1 MNFIFI
7 SPQFPRTYWNWCD
20 RLKKNGANVLGIG
33 DTPYD
38 DLAPELKQCLTEYY
52 KVGTLE
58 DYDQVFR
65 AVAFFSFKYGK
76 IHWLESNNEYWLE
89 HDSMLRTD
97 FNILSGPDVD
107 EIQAYRSKAAMKPYY
122 KKAGVPT
129 CRQAPV
135 TTQEEAEK
143 FIKKVGY
150 PVIVKPEYGVGAAAT
165 WRLENEEDLAAFFAE
180 KPEDAYVMEE
190 YVYGWICSYD
200 AIVDSQSNVLFES
213 MSISPPI
220 MDIVNEQAELVFY
233 VPPSVEP
240 QLQER
245 GRATVKSFGV
255 KSRFVHMEFFKL
267 TKAKKGL
274 GKVGD
279 FVGLEVNMRPGGGYM
294 PDMMDFAHSTDVYQ
308 LWADMI
314 CFDERRLPEN
324 PDQQYCVYFGQR
336 DRFTYVHSKEDILA
350 KYGSRIKMCERMP
363 DILSGAMGNQMYT
376 ALLPTREEMDEFV
389 KYAGEK
395 VEEPQK
401 ETAVSRDA
409 EASAP
414 QNGGIDYDGAYE
426 QEECH
431 QAD

>member
-1 MNFIFI
+1 MNFVFI

-38 DLAPELKQCLTEYY
+38 QLDDALKNVLTEYY

-89 HDSMLRTD
+89 HDAMLRTD

-129 CRQAPV
+129 ARQAPV
-135 TTQEEAEK
+135 TTLEEAK
-143 FIKKVGY
+143 DFIKRVGY

-165 WRLENEEDLAAFFAE
+165 YRLENRHELEEFFSDL
-180 KPEDAYVMEE
+180 PEDSYVMEE
-190 YVYGWICSYD
+190 FVPGWICSYD
-200 AIVDSQSNVLFES
+200 AIVDSHSDVLFES

-220 MDIVNEQAELVFY
+220 MDIVNNQTELVFY

-240 QLQER
+240 QLQKR
-245 GRATVKSFGV
+245 GRATVKAFGV

-267 TKAKKGL
+267 TRAKKGL
-274 GKVGD
+274 GKEGD

-314 CFDERRLPEN
+314 CYDERRLPEN
-324 PDQQYCVYFGQR
+324 PDQQYCVFFGQR
-336 DRFTYVHSKEDILA
+336 DHFHYIHSQQDIMA
-350 KYGSRIKMCERMP
+350 KYGSRIKMNERMP
-363 DILSGAMGNQMYT
+363 EVLSTAMGNQMYT
-376 ALLPTREEMDEFV
+376 ALLPTKEDMDEFV
-389 KYAGEK
+389 KYVGEK
-395 VEEPQK
+395 EEDKPAAK
-401 ETAVSRDA
+401 D
-409 EASAP
+409 
-414 QNGGIDYDGAYE
+414 GIDYSGAYE

>member
-33 DTPYD
+33 DTTYD
-38 DLAPELKQCLTEYY
+38 DLDPELKQCLTEYY

-220 MDIVNEQAELVFY
+220 MDIVNEQTELVFY

-324 PDQQYCVYFGQR
+324 PEQQYCVFFGQR
-336 DRFTYVHSKEDILA
+336 DRFRYVHSKEDILA
-350 KYGSRIKMCERMP
+350 KYGSGIKMCERMP
-363 DILSGAMGNQMYT
+363 DILSSAMGNQMYT
-376 ALLPTREEMDEFV
+376 ALLPTKEDMDEFV
-389 KYAGEK
+389 RYVGEK
-395 VEEPQK
+395 AENSK
-401 ETAVSRDA
+401 DA
-409 EASAP
+409 
-414 QNGGIDYDGAYE
+414 IDYEDAYE

>member
-7 SPQFPRTYWNWCD
+7 SPQFPRTYWNFCD

-38 DLAPELKQCLTEYY
+38 QLDPALKSCLTEYY
-52 KVGTLE
+52 KVESME
-58 DYDQVFR
+58 DYDQMFR

-76 IHWLESNNEYWLE
+76 INWLESNNEYWLE
-89 HDSMLRTD
+89 HDAMLRTD

-107 EIQAYRSKAAMKPYY
+107 EIEAYRSKSAMKPYY
-122 KKAGVPT
+122 AKAKVPT
-129 CRQAPV
+129 ARQAPV
-135 TTQEEAEK
+135 TDIEAAAK
-143 FIKKVGY
+143 FIKKAGY
-150 PVIVKPEYGVGAAAT
+150 PVIVKPEYGVGAVAT
-165 WRLENEEDLAAFFAE
+165 YRLENDEDLEAFFADL
-180 KPEDAYVMEE
+180 PEDSYVMEE
-190 YVYGWICSYD
+190 YVPGLICSYD

-213 MSISPPI
+213 MSISPPV
-220 MDIVNEQAELVFY
+220 MDVVNNQTELCFY

-267 TKAKKGL
+267 TKDKKGL

-314 CFDERRLPEN
+314 TFDERRLPEH
-324 PDQQYCVYFGQR
+324 PDQQFCVFIGQR
-336 DRFTYVHSKEDILA
+336 DRFRYAHSQEDIMA
-350 KYGSRIKMCERMP
+350 RYGSRIKMCERMP

-376 ALLPTREEMDEFV
+376 AILPDKEAMDEFV
-389 KYAGEK
+389 SYVTEK
-395 VEEPQK
+395 AAEPG
-401 ETAVSRDA
+401 AVPPAANSD
-409 EASAP
+409 
-414 QNGGIDYDGAYE
+414 IDYAGAYE

>member
-1 MNFIFI
+1 MNFVFI

-38 DLAPELKQCLTEYY
+38 QLDDALKNVLTEYY

-89 HDSMLRTD
+89 HDAMLRTD

-129 CRQAPV
+129 ARQAPV
-135 TTQEEAEK
+135 TTLEEAK
-143 FIKKVGY
+143 DFIKRVGY

-165 WRLENEEDLAAFFAE
+165 YRLENRHELEEFFSDL
-180 KPEDAYVMEE
+180 PEDSYVMEE
-190 YVYGWICSYD
+190 FVPGWICSYD
-200 AIVDSQSNVLFES
+200 AIVDSHSDVLFES

-220 MDIVNEQAELVFY
+220 MDIVNNQTELVFY

-240 QLQER
+240 QLQKR
-245 GRATVKSFGV
+245 GRATVKAFGV

-274 GKVGD
+274 GKEGD

-314 CFDERRLPEN
+314 CFDERRLPDN
-324 PDQQYCVYFGQR
+324 PDQQYCVFFGQR
-336 DRFTYVHSKEDILA
+336 DHFHYLHSQQDIMA
-350 KYGSRIKMCERMP
+350 KYGSRIKMNERMP
-363 DILSGAMGNQMYT
+363 EVLSTAMGNQMYT
-376 ALLPTREEMDEFV
+376 ALLPTKEDMDEFV
-389 KYAGEK
+389 KYVGEK
-395 VEEPQK
+395 EEDKPAAK
-401 ETAVSRDA
+401 D
-409 EASAP
+409 
-414 QNGGIDYDGAYE
+414 GIDYDGAYE

>member
-1 MNFIFI
+1 MNFVFI

-20 RLKKNGANVLGIG
+20 RLKKNGANVLGIR

-38 DLAPELKQCLTEYY
+38 TLDDALKNVLTEYY

-89 HDSMLRTD
+89 HDAMLRTD

-129 CRQAPV
+129 ARQAPV
-135 TTQEEAEK
+135 TTLEEAKE
-143 FIKKVGY
+143 FIKRVGY

-165 WRLENEEDLAAFFAE
+165 YRLENRHELEDFFSDL
-180 KPEDAYVMEE
+180 PEDSYVMEE
-190 YVYGWICSYD
+190 FVPGWICSYD
-200 AIVDSQSNVLFES
+200 AIVDSHSEVLFES

-220 MDIVNEQAELVFY
+220 MDIVNNQTELIFY

-240 QLQER
+240 QLQKR
-245 GRATVKSFGV
+245 GRATVKAFGV

-274 GKVGD
+274 GKEGD

-314 CFDERRLPEN
+314 CFDERRLPDN
-324 PDQQYCVYFGQR
+324 PDQQYCVFFGQR
-336 DRFTYVHSKEDILA
+336 DHFHYLHSQQDIMA
-350 KYGSRIKMCERMP
+350 KYGSRIKMNERMP
-363 DILSGAMGNQMYT
+363 EVLSTAMGNQMYT
-376 ALLPTREEMDEFV
+376 ALLPTKEDMDEFV
-389 KYAGEK
+389 RYVGEK
-395 VEEPQK
+395 EEDKP
-401 ETAVSRDA
+401 AARD
-409 EASAP
+409 
-414 QNGGIDYDGAYE
+414 GIDYNGAYE

>member
-1 MNFIFI
+1 MNFVFI

-38 DLAPELKQCLTEYY
+38 QLDDALKNVLTEYY

-89 HDSMLRTD
+89 HDAMLRTA

-129 CRQAPV
+129 ARQAAV
-135 TTQEEAEK
+135 TTLEEAK
-143 FIKKVGY
+143 DFIKRVGY

-165 WRLENEEDLAAFFAE
+165 YRLENRHELEEFFSDL
-180 KPEDAYVMEE
+180 PEDSYVMEE
-190 YVYGWICSYD
+190 FVPGWICSYD
-200 AIVDSQSNVLFES
+200 AIVDSHSDVLFES

-220 MDIVNEQAELVFY
+220 MDIVNNQTELVFY

-240 QLQER
+240 QLQKR
-245 GRATVKSFGV
+245 GRATVKAFGV

-267 TKAKKGL
+267 TKAIKGL
-274 GKVGD
+274 GKEGD

-314 CFDERRLPEN
+314 CFDERRLPDN
-324 PDQQYCVYFGQR
+324 PDQQYCVFFGQR
-336 DRFTYVHSKEDILA
+336 DHFRYLHSQQDILA
-350 KYGSRIKMCERMP
+350 KYGSRIKMNERMP
-363 DILSGAMGNQMYT
+363 EVLSTAMGNQMYT
-376 ALLPTREEMDEFV
+376 ALLPTKEDMDEFV
-389 KYAGEK
+389 RYVGEK
-395 VEEPQK
+395 VEDKP
-401 ETAVSRDA
+401 AAGD
-409 EASAP
+409 
-414 QNGGIDYDGAYE
+414 GIDYNGAYE

>member
-1 MNFIFI
+1 MNFVFI

-38 DLAPELKQCLTEYY
+38 QLDDALKNVLTEYY

-89 HDSMLRTD
+89 HDAMLRTD

-129 CRQAPV
+129 ARQAPV
-135 TTQEEAEK
+135 TTLEEAK
-143 FIKKVGY
+143 DFIRRVGY

-165 WRLENEEDLAAFFAE
+165 YRLENRHELEDFFSDL
-180 KPEDAYVMEE
+180 PEDSYVMEE
-190 YVYGWICSYD
+190 FVPGWICSYD
-200 AIVDSQSNVLFES
+200 AIVDSHSEVLFES

-220 MDIVNEQAELVFY
+220 MDIVNNQTELIFY
-233 VPPSVEP
+233 VPPYVEP
-240 QLQER
+240 QLQKR
-245 GRATVKSFGV
+245 GRATVKAFGV

-274 GKVGD
+274 GKEGD

-314 CFDERRLPEN
+314 CFDERRLPDN
-324 PDQQYCVYFGQR
+324 PDQQYCVFFGQR
-336 DRFTYVHSKEDILA
+336 DHFHYLHSQQDIMA
-350 KYGSRIKMCERMP
+350 KYGSRIKMNERMP
-363 DILSGAMGNQMYT
+363 EVLSTAMGNQMYT
-376 ALLPTREEMDEFV
+376 ALLPTKEDMDEFV
-389 KYAGEK
+389 RYVGEK
-395 VEEPQK
+395 EEDKPDGK
-401 ETAVSRDA
+401 E
-409 EASAP
+409 
-414 QNGGIDYDGAYE
+414 GIDYEGAYE
-426 QEECH
+426 HEECH

>member
-1 MNFIFI
+1 MNFVFI

-38 DLAPELKQCLTEYY
+38 QLDDALKNVLTEYY

-89 HDSMLRTD
+89 HDAMLRTD

-129 CRQAPV
+129 ARQAPV
-135 TTQEEAEK
+135 TTLEEAK
-143 FIKKVGY
+143 DFIRRVGY

-165 WRLENEEDLAAFFAE
+165 YRLENRHELEDFFSDL
-180 KPEDAYVMEE
+180 PEDSYVMEE
-190 YVYGWICSYD
+190 FVPGWICSYD
-200 AIVDSQSNVLFES
+200 AIVDSHSDVLFES

-220 MDIVNEQAELVFY
+220 MDIVNNQTELVFY

-240 QLQER
+240 QLQKR
-245 GRATVKSFGV
+245 GRATVKAFGV

-274 GKVGD
+274 GKEGD

-314 CFDERRLPEN
+314 CFDERRLPDN
-324 PDQQYCVYFGQR
+324 PDQQYCVFFGQR
-336 DRFTYVHSKEDILA
+336 DHFHYVHSQQDIMA
-350 KYGSRIKMCERMP
+350 KYGSRIKMNERMP
-363 DILSGAMGNQMYT
+363 EVLSTAMGNQMYT
-376 ALLPTREEMDEFV
+376 ALLPTKEDMDEFV
-389 KYAGEK
+389 KYVGEK
-395 VEEPQK
+395 EEDKPAAK
-401 ETAVSRDA
+401 D
-409 EASAP
+409 
-414 QNGGIDYDGAYE
+414 GIDYDGAYE

>member
-1 MNFIFI
+1 MNFVFI

-38 DLAPELKQCLTEYY
+38 QLDDALKNVLTEYY

-89 HDSMLRTD
+89 HDAMLRTD

-107 EIQAYRSKAAMKPYY
+107 EIQAYRSKTAMKPYY

-129 CRQAPV
+129 ARQAPV
-135 TTQEEAEK
+135 TTLEEAK
-143 FIKKVGY
+143 DFIKKVGY

-165 WRLENEEDLAAFFAE
+165 YRLENRHELEDFFSDL
-180 KPEDAYVMEE
+180 PEDSYVMEE
-190 YVYGWICSYD
+190 FVPGWICSYD
-200 AIVDSQSNVLFES
+200 AIVDSHSEVLFES

-220 MDIVNEQAELVFY
+220 MDIVNNQTELIFY
-233 VPPSVEP
+233 VPPYVEP
-240 QLQER
+240 QLQKR
-245 GRATVKSFGV
+245 GRATVKAFGV

-274 GKVGD
+274 GKEGD

-324 PDQQYCVYFGQR
+324 PDQQYCVFFGQR
-336 DRFTYVHSKEDILA
+336 DHFHYLHSQQDIMA
-350 KYGSRIKMCERMP
+350 KYGSRIKMNERMP
-363 DILSGAMGNQMYT
+363 EVLSTAMGNQMYT
-376 ALLPTREEMDEFV
+376 ALLPTKEDRDEFV
-389 KYAGEK
+389 RYVGEK
-395 VEEPQK
+395 EEDKPDGK
-401 ETAVSRDA
+401 E
-409 EASAP
+409 
-414 QNGGIDYDGAYE
+414 GIDYEGAYE
-426 QEECH
+426 HEECH

>member
-1 MNFIFI
+1 MNFVFI

-38 DLAPELKQCLTEYY
+38 QLDDALKNVLTEYY

-89 HDSMLRTD
+89 HDAMLRTD

-129 CRQAPV
+129 ARQAPV
-135 TTQEEAEK
+135 TTLEEAK
-143 FIKKVGY
+143 DFIRRVGY

-165 WRLENEEDLAAFFAE
+165 YRLENRHELEDFFSDL
-180 KPEDAYVMEE
+180 PEDSYVMEE
-190 YVYGWICSYD
+190 FVPGWICSYD
-200 AIVDSQSNVLFES
+200 AIVDSHSEVLFES

-220 MDIVNEQAELVFY
+220 MDIVNNQTELIFY

-240 QLQER
+240 QLQKR
-245 GRATVKSFGV
+245 GRATVKAFGV

-267 TKAKKGL
+267 TRAKKGL
-274 GKVGD
+274 GKEGD

-324 PDQQYCVYFGQR
+324 PDQQYCVFFGQR
-336 DRFTYVHSKEDILA
+336 DHFHYLHSQQDIMA
-350 KYGSRIKMCERMP
+350 KYGSRIKMNERMP
-363 DILSGAMGNQMYT
+363 EVLSTAMGNQMYT
-376 ALLPTREEMDEFV
+376 ALLPTKEDMDEFV
-389 KYAGEK
+389 RYVGEK
-395 VEEPQK
+395 DDDKQ
-401 ETAVSRDA
+401 DA
-409 EASAP
+409 KD
-414 QNGGIDYDGAYE
+414 GIDYNGAYE

>member
-89 HDSMLRTD
+89 HDAMLRTD

-107 EIQAYRSKAAMKPYY
+107 EIQAYRSKTAMKPYY

-129 CRQAPV
+129 ARQAPV
-135 TTQEEAEK
+135 TTLEEAK
-143 FIKKVGY
+143 DFIKKVGY

-165 WRLENEEDLAAFFAE
+165 YRLENRHELEDFFSDL
-180 KPEDAYVMEE
+180 PEDSYVMEE
-190 YVYGWICSYD
+190 FVPGWICSYD
-200 AIVDSQSNVLFES
+200 AIVDSHSEVLFES

-220 MDIVNEQAELVFY
+220 MDIVNNQTELIFY
-233 VPPSVEP
+233 VPPYVEP
-240 QLQER
+240 QLQKR
-245 GRATVKSFGV
+245 GRATVKAFGV

-274 GKVGD
+274 GKEGD

-324 PDQQYCVYFGQR
+324 PDQQYCVFFGQR
-336 DRFTYVHSKEDILA
+336 DHFHYLHSQQDIMA
-350 KYGSRIKMCERMP
+350 KYGSRIKMNERMP
-363 DILSGAMGNQMYT
+363 EVLSTAMGNQMYT
-376 ALLPTREEMDEFV
+376 ALLPTKEDMDEFV
-389 KYAGEK
+389 RYVGEK
-395 VEEPQK
+395 EEDKPDGK
-401 ETAVSRDA
+401 E
-409 EASAP
+409 
-414 QNGGIDYDGAYE
+414 GIDYEGAYE
-426 QEECH
+426 HEECH

>member
-1 MNFIFI
+1 MNFVFI

-38 DLAPELKQCLTEYY
+38 QLDDALKNVLTEYY

-89 HDSMLRTD
+89 HDAMLRTD

-129 CRQAPV
+129 ARQAPV
-135 TTQEEAEK
+135 TTLEEAK
-143 FIKKVGY
+143 DFIRRVGY

-165 WRLENEEDLAAFFAE
+165 YRLENRHELEDFFSDL
-180 KPEDAYVMEE
+180 PEDSYVMEE
-190 YVYGWICSYD
+190 FVPGWICSYD
-200 AIVDSQSNVLFES
+200 AIVDSHSEVLFES

-220 MDIVNEQAELVFY
+220 MDIVNNQTELIFY
-233 VPPSVEP
+233 VPPYVEP
-240 QLQER
+240 QLQKR
-245 GRATVKSFGV
+245 GRATVKAFGV

-274 GKVGD
+274 GKEGD

-324 PDQQYCVYFGQR
+324 PDQQYCVFFGQR
-336 DRFTYVHSKEDILA
+336 DHFHYLHSQQDILA
-350 KYGSRIKMCERMP
+350 KYGSRIKMNERMP
-363 DILSGAMGNQMYT
+363 EVLSTAMGNQMYT
-376 ALLPTREEMDEFV
+376 ALLPTKEDMDEFV
-389 KYAGEK
+389 RYVGEK
-395 VEEPQK
+395 DDDKQ
-401 ETAVSRDA
+401 DA
-409 EASAP
+409 KD
-414 QNGGIDYDGAYE
+414 GIDYNGAYE

>member
-38 DLAPELKQCLTEYY
+38 QLDDALKNVLTEYY

-89 HDSMLRTD
+89 HDAMLRTD

-129 CRQAPV
+129 ARQAPV
-135 TTQEEAEK
+135 TTLEEAK
-143 FIKKVGY
+143 DFIKRVGY

-165 WRLENEEDLAAFFAE
+165 YRLENRHELEDFFSDL
-180 KPEDAYVMEE
+180 PEDSYVMEE
-190 YVYGWICSYD
+190 FVPGWICSYD
-200 AIVDSQSNVLFES
+200 AIVDSHSDVLFES

-220 MDIVNEQAELVFY
+220 MDIVNNQTELIFY

-240 QLQER
+240 QLQKR
-245 GRATVKSFGV
+245 GRATVKAFGV

-267 TKAKKGL
+267 TRAKKGL
-274 GKVGD
+274 GKEGD

-324 PDQQYCVYFGQR
+324 PDQQYCVFFGQR
-336 DRFTYVHSKEDILA
+336 DHFHYLHSQQDIMA
-350 KYGSRIKMCERMP
+350 KYGSRIKMNERMP
-363 DILSGAMGNQMYT
+363 EVLSTAMGNQMYT
-376 ALLPTREEMDEFV
+376 ALLPTKEDMDEFV
-389 KYAGEK
+389 RYVGEK
-395 VEEPQK
+395 EEDKPVDK
-401 ETAVSRDA
+401 D
-409 EASAP
+409 
-414 QNGGIDYDGAYE
+414 GIDYNGAYE

>member
-38 DLAPELKQCLTEYY
+38 QLDDALKNVLTEYY

-89 HDSMLRTD
+89 HDAMLRTD

-129 CRQAPV
+129 ARQVPV
-135 TTQEEAEK
+135 TTLEEAK
-143 FIKKVGY
+143 DFIRKVGY

-165 WRLENEEDLAAFFAE
+165 YRLENRHELEEFFEAL
-180 KPEDAYVMEE
+180 PEDSYVMEE
-190 YVYGWICSYD
+190 FVPGWICSYD
-200 AIVDSQSNVLFES
+200 AIVDSHSDVLFES

-220 MDIVNEQAELVFY
+220 MDIVNNQTELVFY
-233 VPPSVEP
+233 VPPTVEP
-240 QLQER
+240 QLQKR

-267 TKAKKGL
+267 TRAKKGL
-274 GKVGD
+274 GKEGD

-314 CFDERRLPEN
+314 CFDERRLPEH

-336 DRFTYVHSKEDILA
+336 DHFHYVHSQQDIMA

-363 DILSGAMGNQMYT
+363 DVMSGAMGNQMYT
-376 ALLPTREEMDEFV
+376 ALLPTKEAMDEFV
-389 KYAGEK
+389 TFVGEK
-395 VEEPQK
+395 EEDKQNQN
-401 ETAVSRDA
+401 RD
-409 EASAP
+409 SSKD
-414 QNGGIDYDGAYE
+414 GIDYDGAYE

>member
-1 MNFIFI
+1 MNFVFI

-38 DLAPELKQCLTEYY
+38 QLDDALKNALTEYY

-89 HDSMLRTD
+89 HDAMLRTD

-135 TTQEEAEK
+135 TTLEEAK
-143 FIKKVGY
+143 DFIRRVGY

-165 WRLENEEDLAAFFAE
+165 YRLENRHELEDFFADL
-180 KPEDAYVMEE
+180 PEDSYVMEE
-190 YVYGWICSYD
+190 FVPGWICSYD
-200 AIVDSQSNVLFES
+200 AIVDSHSEVLFES

-220 MDIVNEQAELVFY
+220 MDVVNNQTELVFY

-240 QLQER
+240 QLQKR
-245 GRATVKSFGV
+245 GRATVKAFGV

-274 GKVGD
+274 GKEGD

-314 CFDERRLPEN
+314 CFDERRLPEH
-324 PDQQYCVYFGQR
+324 PDQQYCVFFGQR
-336 DRFTYVHSKEDILA
+336 DHFRYVHSQQDIMA
-350 KYGSRIKMCERMP
+350 KYGSRIKMNERMP
-363 DILSGAMGNQMYT
+363 EVLSTAMGNQMYT
-376 ALLPTREEMDEFV
+376 ALLPTKEDMDEFV
-389 KYAGEK
+389 RYVGEK
-395 VEEPQK
+395 EEDKP
-401 ETAVSRDA
+401 DA
-409 EASAP
+409 KD
-414 QNGGIDYDGAYE
+414 GIDYDGAYE

>member
-97 FNILSGPDVD
+97 FNILSGPDLD
-107 EIQAYRSKAAMKPYY
+107 EIQAYRS
-122 KKAGVPT
+122 KAGVPT

-165 WRLENEEDLAAFFAE
+165 WRLENDEDLAAFFAE

-220 MDIVNEQAELVFY
+220 MDIVNEQTELVFY

-324 PDQQYCVYFGQR
+324 PEQQYCVFFGQR
-336 DRFTYVHSKEDILA
+336 DRFRYVHSKEDILA
-350 KYGSRIKMCERMP
+350 KYGSGIKMCERMP
-363 DILSGAMGNQMYT
+363 DILSSAMGNQMYT
-376 ALLPTREEMDEFV
+376 ALLPTKEDMDEFV
-389 KYAGEK
+389 RYVGEK
-395 VEEPQK
+395 AENSK
-401 ETAVSRDA
+401 DA
-409 EASAP
+409 
-414 QNGGIDYDGAYE
+414 IDYEDAYE

>member
-1 MNFIFI
+1 MNFVFI

-38 DLAPELKQCLTEYY
+38 QLDDALKNVLTEYY

-89 HDSMLRTD
+89 HDAMLRTD

-129 CRQAPV
+129 ARQAPV
-135 TTQEEAEK
+135 TTLEEAKE
-143 FIKKVGY
+143 FIKRVGY

-165 WRLENEEDLAAFFAE
+165 YRLENRHELEEFFSDL
-180 KPEDAYVMEE
+180 PEDSYVMEE
-190 YVYGWICSYD
+190 FVPGWICSYD
-200 AIVDSQSNVLFES
+200 AIVDSHSDVLFES

-220 MDIVNEQAELVFY
+220 MDIVNNQTELVFY

-240 QLQER
+240 QLQKR
-245 GRATVKSFGV
+245 GRATVKAFGV

-274 GKVGD
+274 GKEGD

-324 PDQQYCVYFGQR
+324 PDQQYCVFFGQR
-336 DRFTYVHSKEDILA
+336 DHFHYVHSQQDIMA
-350 KYGSRIKMCERMP
+350 KYGSRIKMNERMP
-363 DILSGAMGNQMYT
+363 EVLSTAMGNQMYT
-376 ALLPTREEMDEFV
+376 ALLPTKEDMDEFV
-389 KYAGEK
+389 KYVGEK
-395 VEEPQK
+395 EEDKPAAK
-401 ETAVSRDA
+401 D
-409 EASAP
+409 
-414 QNGGIDYDGAYE
+414 GIDYDGAYE

>member
-38 DLAPELKQCLTEYY
+38 ELPQELKQCLTEYY
-52 KVGTLE
+52 KVSTLE

-89 HDSMLRTD
+89 HDAMLRTD
-97 FNILSGPDVD
+97 FNILSGPDID
-107 EIQAYRSKAAMKPYY
+107 EIEAYRSKAAMKPYY
-122 KKAGVPT
+122 AKAGVPT
-129 CRQAPV
+129 ARQAPV
-135 TTQEEAEK
+135 TTLEEAQA

-165 WRLENEEDLAAFFAE
+165 YRLENKEDLLAFFAE
-180 KPEDAYVMEE
+180 KPEDSYVMEE
-190 YVYGWICSYD
+190 YVSGWICSYD
-200 AIVDSQSNVLFES
+200 AIVDSHSDVLFES

-220 MDIVNEQAELVFY
+220 MDIVNDQTELVFY

-314 CFDERRLPEN
+314 CFDERRLPEH
-324 PDQQYCVYFGQR
+324 PDQQYCVFFGQR
-336 DRFTYVHSKEDILA
+336 DRFHYVHSKEEILA
-350 KYGSRIKMCERMP
+350 KYGSCIKMCERMP
-363 DILSGAMGNQMYT
+363 EILSGAMGNQMYT
-376 ALLPTREEMDEFV
+376 ALLPTKKAMDEFV

-395 VEEPQK
+395 
-401 ETAVSRDA
+401 ADGSSNA
-409 EASAP
+409 A
-414 QNGGIDYDGAYE
+414 QNVNANDSIDYEGAYE

>member
-7 SPQFPRTYWNWCD
+7 SPQCPRTYWNWCD

-38 DLAPELKQCLTEYY
+38 QLDDALKHVLTEYY

-89 HDSMLRTD
+89 HDAMLRTD

-129 CRQAPV
+129 ARQAPV
-135 TTQEEAEK
+135 TTLEEAK
-143 FIKKVGY
+143 DFIKRVGY

-165 WRLENEEDLAAFFAE
+165 YRLENRHELEDFFSDL
-180 KPEDAYVMEE
+180 PEDSYVMEE
-190 YVYGWICSYD
+190 FVPGWICSYD
-200 AIVDSQSNVLFES
+200 AIVDSHSDVLFES

-220 MDIVNEQAELVFY
+220 MDIVNNQTELIFY

-240 QLQER
+240 QLQKR
-245 GRATVKSFGV
+245 GRATVKAFGV

-274 GKVGD
+274 GKEGD

-314 CFDERRLPEN
+314 CFDERRLPAN
-324 PDQQYCVYFGQR
+324 PDQQYCVFFGQR
-336 DRFTYVHSKEDILA
+336 DHFHYLHSQQDIMA
-350 KYGSRIKMCERMP
+350 KYGSRIKMNERMP
-363 DILSGAMGNQMYT
+363 EVLSTAMGNQMYT
-376 ALLPTREEMDEFV
+376 ALLPTKEDMDEFV
-389 KYAGEK
+389 KYVGEK
-395 VEEPQK
+395 EEDKPN
-401 ETAVSRDA
+401 ARD
-409 EASAP
+409 
-414 QNGGIDYDGAYE
+414 GIDYNGAYE

>member
-52 KVGTLE
+52 KVETLE

-220 MDIVNEQAELVFY
+220 MDIVNEQTELVFGIMATIAEEESRSISSNLNWSRRARLKKGKPYGQVTYGYRERKDHTWY
-233 VPPSVEP
+233 VYEPEAERVRTAFRMAIECRNYTEIRDALQLMEEHDETGKKWIQSNLQYLLTNPYYTGVYISNKTVDTLIEGRGKVRVENKG
-240 QLQER
+240 ER
-245 GRATVKSFGV
+245 GQFIIENHHDALISKENFEMV
-255 KSRFVHMEFFKL
+255 EKL
-267 TKAKKGL
+267 VETKALYTPKNWRKQHGEYSD
-274 GKVGD
+274 K
-279 FVGLEVNMRPGGGYM
+279 
-294 PDMMDFAHSTDVYQ
+294 
-308 LWADMI
+308 
-314 CFDERRLPEN
+314 EN
-324 PDQQYCVYFGQR
+324 
-336 DRFTYVHSKEDILA
+336 
-350 KYGSRIKMCERMP
+350 
-363 DILSGAMGNQMYT
+363 
-376 ALLPTREEMDEFV
+376 
-389 KYAGEK
+389 
-395 VEEPQK
+395 
-401 ETAVSRDA
+401 A
-409 EASAP
+409 ESA
-414 QNGGIDYDGAYE
+414 
-426 QEECH
+426 
-431 QAD
+431 

>member
-1 MNFIFI
+1 MNFVFI

-38 DLAPELKQCLTEYY
+38 QLDDALKNVLTEYY

-89 HDSMLRTD
+89 HDAMLRTD

-129 CRQAPV
+129 ARQAPV
-135 TTQEEAEK
+135 TTLEEAK
-143 FIKKVGY
+143 DFIKRVGY

-165 WRLENEEDLAAFFAE
+165 YRLENRHELEEFFSDL
-180 KPEDAYVMEE
+180 PEDSYVMEE
-190 YVYGWICSYD
+190 FVPGWICSYD
-200 AIVDSQSNVLFES
+200 AIVDSHSEVLFES

-220 MDIVNEQAELVFY
+220 MDIVNNQTELIFY
-233 VPPSVEP
+233 VPPYVEP
-240 QLQER
+240 QLQKR
-245 GRATVKSFGV
+245 GRATVKAFGV

-274 GKVGD
+274 GKEGD

-314 CFDERRLPEN
+314 CYDERRLPEN
-324 PDQQYCVYFGQR
+324 PDQQYCVFFGQR
-336 DRFTYVHSKEDILA
+336 DHFHYVHSQQDIMA
-350 KYGSRIKMCERMP
+350 KYGSRIKMNERMP
-363 DILSGAMGNQMYT
+363 EVLSTAMGNQMYT
-376 ALLPTREEMDEFV
+376 ALLPTKEDMDEFV
-389 KYAGEK
+389 KYVGEK
-395 VEEPQK
+395 EEDKPAAK
-401 ETAVSRDA
+401 D
-409 EASAP
+409 
-414 QNGGIDYDGAYE
+414 GIDYDGAYE

>member
-1 MNFIFI
+1 MTRYFGLWI
-7 SPQFPRTYWNWCD
+7 D
-20 RLKKNGANVLGIG
+20 
-33 DTPYD
+33 
-38 DLAPELKQCLTEYY
+38 
-52 KVGTLE
+52 
-58 DYDQVFR
+58 
-65 AVAFFSFKYGK
+65 
-76 IHWLESNNEYWLE
+76 WLESNNEYWLE

-165 WRLENEEDLAAFFAE
+165 WRLENDADLTAFFAE

-220 MDIVNEQAELVFY
+220 MDIVNEQTELVFY

-324 PDQQYCVYFGQR
+324 PEQQYCVFFGQR
-336 DRFTYVHSKEDILA
+336 DRFRYVHSKEDILA
-350 KYGSRIKMCERMP
+350 KYGSGIKMCERMP
-363 DILSGAMGNQMYT
+363 DILSSAMGNQMYT
-376 ALLPTREEMDEFV
+376 ALLPTKEDMDEFV
-389 KYAGEK
+389 RYVGEK
-395 VEEPQK
+395 TENSK
-401 ETAVSRDA
+401 DA
-409 EASAP
+409 
-414 QNGGIDYDGAYE
+414 IDYEDAYE

>member
-1 MNFIFI
+1 MNFVFI

-38 DLAPELKQCLTEYY
+38 QLDDALKNVLTEYY

-89 HDSMLRTD
+89 HDAMLRTD

-107 EIQAYRSKAAMKPYY
+107 EIQAYRSKTAMKPYY

-129 CRQAPV
+129 ARQAPV
-135 TTQEEAEK
+135 TTLEEAK
-143 FIKKVGY
+143 DFIKKVGY

-165 WRLENEEDLAAFFAE
+165 YRLENRHELEDFFSDL
-180 KPEDAYVMEE
+180 PEDSYVMEE
-190 YVYGWICSYD
+190 FVPGWICSYD
-200 AIVDSQSNVLFES
+200 AIVDSHSEVLFES

-220 MDIVNEQAELVFY
+220 MDIVNNQTELIFY
-233 VPPSVEP
+233 VPPYVEP
-240 QLQER
+240 QLQKR
-245 GRATVKSFGV
+245 GRATVKAFGV

-274 GKVGD
+274 GKEGD

-314 CFDERRLPEN
+314 CYDERRLPEN
-324 PDQQYCVYFGQR
+324 PDQQYCVFFGQR
-336 DRFTYVHSKEDILA
+336 DHFHYIHSQQDIMA
-350 KYGSRIKMCERMP
+350 KYGSRIKMNERMP
-363 DILSGAMGNQMYT
+363 EVLSTAMGNQMYT
-376 ALLPTREEMDEFV
+376 ALLPTKEDMDEFV
-389 KYAGEK
+389 KYVGEK
-395 VEEPQK
+395 EEDKPAAK
-401 ETAVSRDA
+401 D
-409 EASAP
+409 
-414 QNGGIDYDGAYE
+414 GIDYSGAYE

>member
-1 MNFIFI
+1 MNFVFI

-38 DLAPELKQCLTEYY
+38 QLDDALKNVLTEYY

-89 HDSMLRTD
+89 HDAMLRTD

-107 EIQAYRSKAAMKPYY
+107 EIQAYRSKTAMKPYY

-129 CRQAPV
+129 ARQAPV
-135 TTQEEAEK
+135 TTLEEAK
-143 FIKKVGY
+143 DFIKKVGY

-165 WRLENEEDLAAFFAE
+165 YRLENRHELEDFFSDL
-180 KPEDAYVMEE
+180 PEDSYVMEE
-190 YVYGWICSYD
+190 FVPGWICSYD
-200 AIVDSQSNVLFES
+200 AIVDSHSEVLFES

-220 MDIVNEQAELVFY
+220 MDIVNNQTELIFY
-233 VPPSVEP
+233 VPPYVEP
-240 QLQER
+240 QLQKR
-245 GRATVKSFGV
+245 GRATVKAFGV

-274 GKVGD
+274 GKEGD

-314 CFDERRLPEN
+314 CFDERRLPDN
-324 PDQQYCVYFGQR
+324 PDQQYCVFFGQR
-336 DRFTYVHSKEDILA
+336 DHFHYLHSQQDIMA
-350 KYGSRIKMCERMP
+350 KYGSRIKMNERMP
-363 DILSGAMGNQMYT
+363 EVLSTAMGNQMYT
-376 ALLPTREEMDEFV
+376 ALLPTKEDMDEFV
-389 KYAGEK
+389 RYVGEK
-395 VEEPQK
+395 ENDKQ
-401 ETAVSRDA
+401 DA
-409 EASAP
+409 EDD
-414 QNGGIDYDGAYE
+414 IDYNGAYE

>member
-38 DLAPELKQCLTEYY
+38 QLDDALKNVLTEYY

-89 HDSMLRTD
+89 HDAMLRTD

-129 CRQAPV
+129 ARQAPV
-135 TTQEEAEK
+135 TTLEEAK
-143 FIKKVGY
+143 DFIKRVGY

-165 WRLENEEDLAAFFAE
+165 YRLENRHELEDFFSDL
-180 KPEDAYVMEE
+180 PEDSYVMEE
-190 YVYGWICSYD
+190 FVPGWICSYD
-200 AIVDSQSNVLFES
+200 AIVDSHSEVLFES

-220 MDIVNEQAELVFY
+220 MDIVNNQTELIFY

-240 QLQER
+240 QLQKR
-245 GRATVKSFGV
+245 GRATVKAFGV

-267 TKAKKGL
+267 TRAKKGL
-274 GKVGD
+274 GKEGD

-324 PDQQYCVYFGQR
+324 PDQQYCVFFGQR
-336 DRFTYVHSKEDILA
+336 DHFHYLHSQQDIMA
-350 KYGSRIKMCERMP
+350 KYGSRIKMNERMP
-363 DILSGAMGNQMYT
+363 EVLSTAMGNQMYT
-376 ALLPTREEMDEFV
+376 ALLPTKEDMDEFV
-389 KYAGEK
+389 RYVGEK
-395 VEEPQK
+395 EEDKP
-401 ETAVSRDA
+401 DA
-409 EASAP
+409 KD
-414 QNGGIDYDGAYE
+414 GIDYDGAYE
-426 QEECH
+426 HEECH

>member
-38 DLAPELKQCLTEYY
+38 QLDDALKGALTEYY

-89 HDSMLRTD
+89 HDAMLRTD

-107 EIQAYRSKAAMKPYY
+107 EIEAYRSKAAMKPYY
-122 KKAGVPT
+122 AKAGVPT
-129 CRQAPV
+129 ARQAPV
-135 TTQEEAEK
+135 TTQEGAEA

-165 WRLENEEDLAAFFAE
+165 WRLENKEDLEAFFAE
-180 KPEDAYVMEE
+180 KPEDSYVMEE
-190 YVYGWICSYD
+190 FVSGWICSYD
-200 AIVDSQSNVLFES
+200 AIVDSHSDVLFES

-220 MDIVNEQAELVFY
+220 MDIVNNQTELVFY

-240 QLQER
+240 QLQKR
-245 GRATVKSFGV
+245 GRATVKAFGV

-314 CFDERRLPEN
+314 TFDERRLPEH
-324 PDQQYCVYFGQR
+324 PDQQYCVFFGQR
-336 DRFTYVHSKEDILA
+336 DRFTYAHSKEEILA
-350 KYGSRIKMCERMP
+350 KYGDRIKMCERMP
-363 DILSGAMGNQMYT
+363 EILSGAMGNQMYT
-376 ALLPTREEMDEFV
+376 AILPTKEAMDEFV
-389 KYAGEK
+389 AYVGEK
-395 VEEPQK
+395 
-401 ETAVSRDA
+401 A
-409 EASAP
+409 
-414 QNGGIDYDGAYE
+414 IDYDGAYE

>member
-38 DLAPELKQCLTEYY
+38 DLDPELKQCLTEYY

-165 WRLENEEDLAAFFAE
+165 WRLENDEDLAA
-180 KPEDAYVMEE
+180 
-190 YVYGWICSYD
+190 
-200 AIVDSQSNVLFES
+200 L
-213 MSISPPI
+213 
-220 MDIVNEQAELVFY
+220 DIVNEQTELVFY

-324 PDQQYCVYFGQR
+324 PEQQYCVFFGQR
-336 DRFTYVHSKEDILA
+336 DRFRYVHSKEDILA
-350 KYGSRIKMCERMP
+350 KYGSGIKMCERMP
-363 DILSGAMGNQMYT
+363 DILSSAMGNQMYT
-376 ALLPTREEMDEFV
+376 ALLPTKEDMDEFV
-389 KYAGEK
+389 RYVGEK
-395 VEEPQK
+395 AENSK
-401 ETAVSRDA
+401 DA
-409 EASAP
+409 
-414 QNGGIDYDGAYE
+414 IDYEDAYE

>member
-1 MNFIFI
+1 M
-7 SPQFPRTYWNWCD
+7 
-20 RLKKNGANVLGIG
+20 K
-33 DTPYD
+33 
-38 DLAPELKQCLTEYY
+38 
-52 KVGTLE
+52 
-58 DYDQVFR
+58 
-65 AVAFFSFKYGK
+65 
-76 IHWLESNNEYWLE
+76 SNNEYWLE

-220 MDIVNEQAELVFY
+220 MDIVNEQTELVFY
-233 VPPSVEP
+233 VPPSVET

-308 LWADMI
+308 LVLTSDV
-314 CFDERRLPEN
+314 CRRIRN
-324 PDQQYCVYFGQR
+324 SSTAYFSDSVIGSAMSIARKTFWQSMAAA
-336 DRFTYVHSKEDILA
+336 SK
-350 KYGSRIKMCERMP
+350 C
-363 DILSGAMGNQMYT
+363 
-376 ALLPTREEMDEFV
+376 
-389 KYAGEK
+389 
-395 VEEPQK
+395 
-401 ETAVSRDA
+401 
-409 EASAP
+409 ASACP
-414 QNGGIDYDGAYE
+414 TSSPALWVTRCTRPCFQPKRIWMSL
-426 QEECH
+426 
-431 QAD
+431 

>member
-1 MNFIFI
+1 MNFVFI

-38 DLAPELKQCLTEYY
+38 QLDDALKNVLTEYY

-89 HDSMLRTD
+89 HDAMLRTD

-107 EIQAYRSKAAMKPYY
+107 EIQAYRSKTAMKPYY

-129 CRQAPV
+129 ARQAPV
-135 TTQEEAEK
+135 TTLEEAK
-143 FIKKVGY
+143 DFIKKVGY

-165 WRLENEEDLAAFFAE
+165 YRLENRHELEDFFSDL
-180 KPEDAYVMEE
+180 PEDSYVMEE
-190 YVYGWICSYD
+190 LVPGWICSYD
-200 AIVDSQSNVLFES
+200 AIVDSHSEVLFES

-220 MDIVNEQAELVFY
+220 MDIVNNQTELIFY
-233 VPPSVEP
+233 VPPYVEP
-240 QLQER
+240 QLQKR
-245 GRATVKSFGV
+245 GRATVKAFGV

-274 GKVGD
+274 GKEGD

-324 PDQQYCVYFGQR
+324 PDQQYCVFFGQR
-336 DRFTYVHSKEDILA
+336 DHFHYLHSQQDIMA
-350 KYGSRIKMCERMP
+350 KYGSRIKMNERMP
-363 DILSGAMGNQMYT
+363 EVLSTAMGNQMYT
-376 ALLPTREEMDEFV
+376 ALLPTKEDMDEFV
-389 KYAGEK
+389 RYVGEK
-395 VEEPQK
+395 EEDKPDGK
-401 ETAVSRDA
+401 E
-409 EASAP
+409 
-414 QNGGIDYDGAYE
+414 GIDYEGAYE
-426 QEECH
+426 HEECH

>member
-1 MNFIFI
+1 MNFVFI

-38 DLAPELKQCLTEYY
+38 QLDDALKNVLTEYY

-89 HDSMLRTD
+89 HDAMLRTD

-129 CRQAPV
+129 ARQAPV
-135 TTQEEAEK
+135 TTLEEAK
-143 FIKKVGY
+143 DFIKKVGY

-165 WRLENEEDLAAFFAE
+165 YRLENRHELEDFFSDL
-180 KPEDAYVMEE
+180 PEDSYVMEE
-190 YVYGWICSYD
+190 FVPGWICSYD
-200 AIVDSQSNVLFES
+200 AIVDSHSDVLFES

-220 MDIVNEQAELVFY
+220 MDIVNNQTELIFY

-240 QLQER
+240 QLQKR
-245 GRATVKSFGV
+245 GRATVKAFGV

-267 TKAKKGL
+267 TRAKKGL
-274 GKVGD
+274 GKEGD

-324 PDQQYCVYFGQR
+324 PDQQYCVFFGQR
-336 DRFTYVHSKEDILA
+336 DHFHYLHSQQDIMA
-350 KYGSRIKMCERMP
+350 KYGSRIKMNERMP
-363 DILSGAMGNQMYT
+363 DVLSTAMGNQMYT
-376 ALLPTREEMDEFV
+376 ALLPTKEDMDEFV
-389 KYAGEK
+389 RYVGEK
-395 VEEPQK
+395 EEDNPK
-401 ETAVSRDA
+401 AKD
-409 EASAP
+409 
-414 QNGGIDYDGAYE
+414 GIDYTGAYE